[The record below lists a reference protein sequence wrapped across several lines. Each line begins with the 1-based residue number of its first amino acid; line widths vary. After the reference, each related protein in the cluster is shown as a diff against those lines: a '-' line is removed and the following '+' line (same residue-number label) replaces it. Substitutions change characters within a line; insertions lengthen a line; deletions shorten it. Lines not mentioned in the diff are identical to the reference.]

1 MTRLCWMRNLPGKL
15 LQLHLVASLFLFA
28 SPLLAQDQT
37 PFKIKPQGHELN
49 KQQATRAYESNRKK
63 YAGDTNIL
71 VRPGLVADKKA
82 RRVEVMVERTALQ
95 PNAPCEFTVID
106 ESSDHGYEALLI
118 SFAKPSDVHRAIQFI
133 GAEPGESF
141 DPGSLRYW
149 PKGEPFVLSVVRT
162 NEPPLRLEKLLVDRR
177 TGKTL
182 REDGFMFT
190 GSRMLSAPDDPRKKI
205 YAADEYQPKSIVALF
220 NSTYSVLEVPYAAT
234 KEAVYQNTA
243 INPEH
248 PLPEG
253 ALLTLLIEPANKDGS
268 KRVKNLALH
277 VETTRTPTVQAKNEV
292 DRLASLRPQ
301 LKDAGAVLNREET
314 LISVIQTL
322 AALDRKKHDYFVT
335 VHFGDNV
342 ELGQAQALAR
352 ILSTIDREQGIR
364 IEPPP
369 TGQLYYRAFTPDR
382 ELVDREARLY
392 HPWELALSVKDG
404 QVSGKLLHVESI
416 WKTNA
421 SRSELEF
428 TEIAIS
434 GPKSLREE
442 LDAEAERARKSD
454 QRAKAPMIMVF
465 APATLSYGQLTKF
478 LAPVLGTHK
487 AIHVYLDTPMPPI
500 PSKTS
505 SP

>member
-1 MTRLCWMRNLPGKL
+1 MRERARMLVR
-15 LQLHLVASLFLFA
+15 LHLLASLILLA
-28 SPLLAQDQT
+28 SPLPAQDET
-37 PFKIKPQGHELN
+37 PFKIKPQGHEQN
-49 KQQATRAYESNRKK
+49 KEQATRAYESNRRKN
-63 YAGDTNIL
+63 AGVTNIL
-71 VRPGLVADKKA
+71 VRPGLVADKRT

-106 ESSDHGYEALLI
+106 ESSDHGYEALLL
-118 SFAKPSDVHRAIQFI
+118 SFARPSDVHQALQFI
-133 GAEPGESF
+133 GTEPGESF

-149 PKGEPFVLSVVRT
+149 PKGESFILSVVRT
-162 NEPPLRLEKLLVDRR
+162 NGPPLRLEKLLLDRR
-177 TGKTL
+177 TGRTL
-182 REDGFMFT
+182 REEGFIFT
-190 GSRMLSAPDDPRKKI
+190 GSRMMPGLNDPRMMT
-205 YAADEYQPKSIVALF
+205 YAADEHQPKSIVALF
-220 NSTYSVLEVPYAAT
+220 NSTYSVLEVPYSAA
-234 KEAVYQNTA
+234 KEVVYQNTA

-253 ALLTLLIEPANKDGS
+253 ALLTLIIEPATKDGS
-268 KRVKNLALH
+268 KRVRELVLH
-277 VETTRTPTVQAKNEV
+277 VEATRTPTVQPTNEV
-292 DRLASLRPQ
+292 ERLANLRPQ
-301 LKDAGAVLNREET
+301 LKDGGAVLNREET

-335 VHFGDNV
+335 VSFGDSV
-342 ELGQAQALAR
+342 ELGQVQALAR
-352 ILSTIDREQGIR
+352 ILSTIDREQGVR

-382 ELVDREARLY
+382 ELLDREARLF
-392 HPWELALSVKDG
+392 HPWELALSGKDG
-404 QVSGKLLHVESI
+404 QVSGKLLLVESV

-421 SRSELEF
+421 LRSVLEFSEL
-428 TEIAIS
+428 AVS
-434 GPKSLREE
+434 DPKSLRKEI
-442 LDAEAERARKSD
+442 DAEAERARRSD

-500 PSKTS
+500 PGKTS